1 MEHYDALQKLQQK
14 KNPNAP
20 LQIRSQAKVQGTG
33 EEAMVVLTL
42 PVHELQQ
49 ARPGT
54 GARRSVGFS
63 LGPVEFT
70 LPDGGT
76 FQLTSAW
83 VAINVR

>member
-14 KNPNAP
+14 RNPNSP
-20 LQIRSQAKVQGTG
+20 LQIRSTATVQGTG
-33 EEAMVVLTL
+33 EETTIVLTL
-42 PVHELQQ
+42 PLRELQQ